1 MSTKREDIL
10 AAIATSLA
18 GVSGVSGRVY
28 RSRQEAFSRAESPS
42 IIIEPM
48 SDRSS
53 PATVSTARIDWTM
66 AVAITVFARGLVPD
80 QVADPVVQ
88 AIHAALMVDRSI
100 GGLAMD
106 LWPLAF
112 EPQFDKGDLQ
122 TVWAVCSYQVR
133 YRTAVTT
140 LAVT

>member
-1 MSTKREDIL
+1 MTTKREDIL

-28 RSRQEAFSRAESPS
+28 RSRQEAFSRQESPS

-53 PATVSTARIDWTM
+53 PSTVSVARIDWTL

-112 EPQFDKGDLQ
+112 EPRLDKGDLQ

-140 LAVT
+140 LAA